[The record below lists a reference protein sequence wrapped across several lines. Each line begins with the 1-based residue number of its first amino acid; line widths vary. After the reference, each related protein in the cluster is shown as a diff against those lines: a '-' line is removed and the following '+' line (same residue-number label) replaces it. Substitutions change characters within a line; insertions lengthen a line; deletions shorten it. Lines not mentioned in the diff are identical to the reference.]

1 MREYKADLHIH
12 TCLSPCAEIDITPK
26 RIVNAAIQ
34 KGLHIIAIS
43 DHNSAE
49 NTQVAVRIGMERGL
63 TVLPAMEITTS
74 EEAHVLAIFGK
85 VPDALAMQEVVYRT
99 LPEGYHDEERL
110 GYQLVVNE
118 NDEILEFCKRMFFG
132 ATGLPVK
139 ELVDRIHSFGGIA
152 VASHIDR
159 EYFSVVSQLGFIPP
173 DVVFDGLEISAAVSR
188 KKADAVFGDY
198 AALPWITSSDSH
210 NLDNIGRRYTSFS
223 LEAPSF
229 EELVKALKGERSM
242 GWDF

>member
-1 MREYKADLHIH
+1 MRAYRADLHIH

-26 RIVNAAIQ
+26 RIVDAALN
-34 KGLHIIAIS
+34 KGLDIIAIS

-49 NTQVAVRIGMERGL
+49 NTQVAVRIGIEKGL

-74 EEAHVLAIFGK
+74 EEAHVLAIFGE
-85 VPDALAMQEVVYRT
+85 VPDALAMQEVIYRT

-110 GYQLVVNE
+110 GYQLIVNE

-139 ELVDRIHSFGGIA
+139 ELVDKIHSFGGIA

-173 DVVFDGLEISAAVSR
+173 DVVFDGLEISAATSR
-188 KKADAVFGDY
+188 KKAEAVFGDY
-198 AALPWITSSDSH
+198 ASFPWITSSDSH
-210 NLDNIGRRYTSFS
+210 SLDNIGRRYTSFS
-223 LEAPSF
+223 LETPSF
-229 EELVKALKGERSM
+229 EEFVKAFKGERSM
-242 GWDF
+242 VWDF